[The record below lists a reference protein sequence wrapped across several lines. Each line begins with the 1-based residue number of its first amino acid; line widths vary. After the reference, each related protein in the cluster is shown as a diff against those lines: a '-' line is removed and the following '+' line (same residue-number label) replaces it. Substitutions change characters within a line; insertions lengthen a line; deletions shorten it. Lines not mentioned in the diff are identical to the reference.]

1 LDEDRAFAGGGSMM
15 RPLIAAAFLIAI
27 VTGGQAAAQTIRP
40 DTDNDEN
47 LEYAASVAQVNIVP
61 NQPGNSVK
69 MFALAGGDPAV
80 NGFQTY
86 LAFYADLDVGW
97 ITFRIGDFLGYRILS
112 ATAGRINVQVREN
125 YMNGDAIATRVRRF
139 TLRWTPGPDDAPPA
153 TVTVARM
160 R

>member
-1 LDEDRAFAGGGSMM
+1 MS
-15 RPLIAAAFLIAI
+15 
-27 VTGGQAAAQTIRP
+27 
-40 DTDNDEN
+40 EN
-47 LEYAASVAQVNIVP
+47 LEYAASVAQINMVP

-69 MFALAGGDPAV
+69 MFAMAGGDPAM

-97 ITFRIGDFLGYRILS
+97 IIFRIGDFLGYRILS

-125 YMNGDAIATRVRRF
+125 YHARGRGRHARAPLHPALD
-139 TLRWTPGPDDAPPA
+139 PGQDDAPPA
-153 TVTVARM
+153 TVTMTRM

>member
-1 LDEDRAFAGGGSMM
+1 MK

-40 DTDNDEN
+40 DADNDEN
-47 LEYAASVAQVNIVP
+47 LEYAASVEQVNIVP
-61 NQPGNSVK
+61 NQRGNSVK

-97 ITFRIGDFLGYRILS
+97 ITFRIGDFLGYSILS
-112 ATAGRINVQVREN
+112 ATPGRINVQVREN
-125 YMNGDAIATRVRRF
+125 YMDGDGIATRVRRF

-153 TVTVARM
+153 AVTMGPAR
-160 R
+160 

>member
-1 LDEDRAFAGGGSMM
+1 MT
-15 RPLIAAAFLIAI
+15 RPLTAAAAFLFAI
-27 VTGGQAAAQTIRP
+27 VMSGQAAAQTIRP

-47 LEYAASVAQVNIVP
+47 LEYAASVAQVNTVP

-97 ITFRIGDFLGYRILS
+97 ITFRIGDFLGYSVLS
-112 ATAGRINVQVREN
+112 ATPGRINVQVREN
-125 YMNGDAIATRVRRF
+125 YMNGDEIATRVRRF
-139 TLRWTPGPDDAPPA
+139 TLRWTIGPDDAPPA
-153 TVTVARM
+153 TVTMART

>member
-1 LDEDRAFAGGGSMM
+1 MT
-15 RPLIAAAFLIAI
+15 RPLIAAAAFLFAIA
-27 VTGGQAAAQTIRP
+27 TANQAAAQTIRP

-47 LEYAASVAQVNIVP
+47 LEYAASVAQINMVP

-69 MFALAGGDPAV
+69 MFALAGGDPAM

-86 LAFYADLDVGW
+86 LAFYGDVDVGW
-97 ITFRIGDFLGYRILS
+97 ITFRIGDFLDYRVLS

-125 YMNGDAIATRVRRF
+125 YMSGDEIATRIRRL
-139 TLRWTPGPDDAPPA
+139 TLRWTPGRDDAPPA
-153 TVTVARM
+153 TVTMARA

>member
-1 LDEDRAFAGGGSMM
+1 MT
-15 RPLIAAAFLIAI
+15 RPLTAAAAFLFAIA
-27 VTGGQAAAQTIRP
+27 TAGQASAQTIRP

-47 LEYAASVAQVNIVP
+47 LEYAASVAQVNTVP

-97 ITFRIGDFLGYRILS
+97 ITFRIGDFLGYSILS
-112 ATAGRINVQVREN
+112 AAARRINVQVREN
-125 YMNGDAIATRVRRF
+125 YVNGDEIATRVRRF

-153 TVTVARM
+153 TVTMAPM